1 MRLRKKWWAK
11 PELEKDSK
19 VIFTPSE
26 FKGKW
31 KEIFGNDQPIHLEL
45 GCGRGRFI
53 TELAKENPKI
63 NYLALDLHH
72 ELLVKVLR
80 KANENHLNNLRI
92 IPMNIENIGE
102 VFSRDEIEKIYINFC
117 NPWPSNRHHRR
128 RLTHPNFLKIYQT
141 FLKKES
147 EVWFKTDDET
157 LFADSLSYFK
167 VAGFTE
173 LSRSYD
179 LGHSDFRGNIQT
191 EYEKKFSSQGIRI
204 KFAQFKNQGNQ
215 GDSSPIYE
223 ERVSGKESR
232 LNLL

>member
-31 KEIFGNDQPIHLEL
+31 KELFDNDQPIHLEL

-53 TELAKENPKI
+53 TELARENPKI
-63 NYLALDLHH
+63 NYLAMDLHH

-92 IPMNIENIGE
+92 VPMNIENIDE

-128 RLTHPNFLKIYQT
+128 RLTHPNFLKRYQT

-147 EVWFKTDDET
+147 EVWFKTDDEA
-157 LFADSLSYFK
+157 LFAESLNYFK
-167 VAGFTE
+167 MAGFTE
-173 LSRSYD
+173 LYRTYD
-179 LGHSDFRGNIQT
+179 LGLSDFRGNIQT
-191 EYEKKFSSQGIRI
+191 EYEEKFSNQGIRI

-215 GDSSPIYE
+215 E
-223 ERVSGKESR
+223 EGFFSCF
-232 LNLL
+232 